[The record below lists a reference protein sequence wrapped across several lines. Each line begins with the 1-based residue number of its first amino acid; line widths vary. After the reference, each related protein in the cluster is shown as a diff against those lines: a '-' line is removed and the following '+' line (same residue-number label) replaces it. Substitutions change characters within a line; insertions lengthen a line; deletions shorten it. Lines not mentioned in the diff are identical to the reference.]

1 MKKTIALILSIL
13 LIALCAAGCRSGKA
27 KNISYQST
35 LFKQLQSGEKEKFS
49 GTTLNVFNWGEY
61 ISDGKHGSLDI
72 NKAFTELTGIKINYL
87 FYESNEAMYSKLK
100 SGGISYDIIIPSDY
114 MIQRLISEDMLQKL
128 DFTQLDNYKNISD
141 EYKNL
146 YFDPNNEYT
155 VPYSVGMVGLIYNE
169 TMVDE
174 APDSWSAM
182 WNEKYKNNI
191 LTFNN
196 PRDAFA
202 IAQFLL
208 GQDLN
213 SMNKADWDK
222 AAEKLKE
229 QKPILQ
235 SYVMDEVF
243 DKMEGGEAAIAPYYA
258 GDYLSMAENNED
270 LKFVYPKEGTNIFVD
285 SVCVPKN
292 AQNFDAAMLYINF
305 LLEAQIAMQN
315 AEYICYATPNA
326 AVMQLDEYSLKDNEY
341 LYPAADKKPK
351 TQYFH
356 DMDPEIRS
364 YYEKLW
370 EQVKL
375 H

>member
-1 MKKTIALILSIL
+1 MKKIFAVVLSISIFL
-13 LIALCAAGCRSGKA
+13 LCFAGCNSKEA
-27 KNISYQST
+27 ANIEYSST
-35 LFKQLQSGEKEKFS
+35 IFKQLKSGEKEKFS
-49 GTTLNVFNWGEY
+49 GITLNVFNWGEY
-61 ISDGKHGSLDI
+61 ISDGKYGSLDI
-72 NKAFTELTGIKINYL
+72 NKVFTELTGIEINYL
-87 FYESNEAMYSKLK
+87 FFDSNETMYSKLK
-100 SGGISYDIIIPSDY
+100 SGGISYDIVIPSDY
-114 MIQRLISEDMLQKL
+114 MIQRLIKEDMLQKL
-128 DFTQLDNYKNISD
+128 DFSQLNNYKNISE

-146 YFDPNNEYT
+146 YFDPNNEYS

-169 TMVDE
+169 TMVSE
-174 APDSWSAM
+174 APDSWGVM
-182 WNEKYKNNI
+182 WDEAYKNNV

-202 IAQFLL
+202 ISQFYL

-213 SMNKADWDK
+213 STNKADWDR

-229 QKPILQ
+229 QKPIIQ
-235 SYVMDEVF
+235 SYVMDEIY
-243 DKMEGGEAAIAPYYA
+243 DKMEGEEAAIAPYYA
-258 GDYLSMAENNED
+258 GDYLSMADNNEN

-285 SVCVPKN
+285 SICVPKN

-305 LLEAQIAMQN
+305 LLEAQIALQN
-315 AEYICYATPNA
+315 AEYIYYATPNA
-326 AVMQLDEYSLKDNEY
+326 AVLELDEYSLKDNEY
-341 LYPAADKKPK
+341 LYPADDKKPK

-356 DMDPEIRS
+356 DLDPEIRS

>member
-1 MKKTIALILSIL
+1 MKKTVAFLLCIILV
-13 LIALCAAGCRSGKA
+13 LCCLAGCSA
-27 KNISYQST
+27 NQTVNVSYQSEV
-35 LFKQLQSGEKEKFS
+35 FQQLQSGEKEKYS
-49 GTTLNVFNWGEY
+49 GVTLNVFNWGEY
-61 ISDGKHGSLDI
+61 ISDGKGGSLNVNRI
-72 NKAFTELTGIKINYL
+72 FEKLTGIKVNYL
-87 FYESNEAMYSKLK
+87 FYDSNETMYSKLK

-128 DFTQLDNYKNISD
+128 DFSKLDNYKNISD

-146 YFDPNNEYT
+146 YFDPNNEYS

-169 TMVDE
+169 TMIDE
-174 APDSWSAM
+174 VPDSWGVM
-182 WNEKYKNNI
+182 WDEKYKNNV

-202 IAQFLL
+202 IAQFYL
-208 GQDLN
+208 GQDIN
-213 SMNKADWDK
+213 STNQADWDK

-243 DKMEGGEAAIAPYYA
+243 DKMEGEEAAIAPYYA
-258 GDYLSMAENNED
+258 GDYLSMAENNEN

-285 SVCVPKN
+285 SICVPKN

-305 LLEAQIAMQN
+305 LLEAQIALQN
-315 AEYICYATPNA
+315 AEYIYYATPNA
-326 AVMQLDEYSLKDNEY
+326 AVLELDDYSLKDNEY
-341 LYPAADKKPK
+341 LYPAEDKKPK

-356 DMDPEIRS
+356 DLDSKTRS

-375 H
+375 D